1 MELDMFNNTVT
12 TQIKNNKSYLVV
24 KASNFKKEYVKDST
38 NFINYFVNKLDSSL
52 ENSNDNKIYLVVDAF
67 DFKTKLINIPFIV
80 KFINTFKKFEK
91 EGNKYND
98 IFKRIVIINYNPC
111 FRVVFDIV
119 KPFVDKKRIEM
130 VEFINKIKRKDRT
143 NENAKMNY
151 NSLI

>member
-1 MELDMFNNTVT
+1 MELDMFNNDVT

-24 KASNFKKEYVKDST
+24 KVVILKKELCKDST

-67 DFKTKLINIPFIV
+67 DFKTKLINIPFIA

-111 FRVVFDIV
+111 FRVVFDTV

-130 VEFINKIKRKDRT
+130 VEFINKIKRKD
-143 NENAKMNY
+143 
-151 NSLI
+151 I